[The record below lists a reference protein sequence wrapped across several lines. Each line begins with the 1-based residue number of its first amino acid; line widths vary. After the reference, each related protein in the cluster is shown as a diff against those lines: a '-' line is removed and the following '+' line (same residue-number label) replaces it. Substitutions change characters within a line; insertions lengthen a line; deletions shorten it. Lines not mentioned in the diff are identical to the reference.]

1 MHTTNEQKERNT
13 TATASAKTICKLGLD
28 AHAASITVTRQL
40 DGVNPRWP
48 QRFPVPK
55 FLAWVEEQV
64 KKGYQVISCYEA
76 GPTRLLVASEAG
88 ETGGDQLRGVPH

>member
-1 MHTTNEQKERNT
+1 M
-13 TATASAKTICKLGLD
+13 A
-28 AHAASITVTRQL
+28 RQL
-40 DGVNPRWP
+40 DGANPQRP

-76 GPTRLLVASEAG
+76 GPTGYRSQASSSSG
-88 ETGGDQLRGVPH
+88 VGGLCEVR